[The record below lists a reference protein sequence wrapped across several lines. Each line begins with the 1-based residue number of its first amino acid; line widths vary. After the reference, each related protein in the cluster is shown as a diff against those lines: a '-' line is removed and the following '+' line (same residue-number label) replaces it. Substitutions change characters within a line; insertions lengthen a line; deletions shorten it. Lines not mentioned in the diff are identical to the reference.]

1 MMYISILTSYIILS
15 LNAVS
20 LTHNSYID
28 IPTANFS
35 DGIYL
40 GLDGNYPLRSES
52 EVGFDPNIWI
62 GLTNGS
68 INTTLKWY
76 NGTEFSLDIAFML
89 FKGDGNLP
97 NIALGINDITYS
109 IHISPIGS
117 KNTYEDERYDP
128 RPAEVFS
135 SYIVTTWTPNKY
147 FEITGGIG
155 RGKFIGYG
163 PLSRYLNLD
172 IFFDKKHEDIIFG
185 FFGGIQLEIP
195 NGPSLIMETSGRDL
209 NMGLHY
215 EFSNFKGIL
224 GLSKIETFFA
234 EEGQVVS
241 PRFFAG
247 FSYKFLTIKRGT
259 PGKLYFVITD
269 DKTGDRIS
277 SSAIIQSNGR
287 RIVIEIIPDKENFT
301 KLKPGVYMITL
312 VAPGYLEKRF
322 KVDVNPGGEHYIAS
336 SLTKSSESE

>member
-1 MMYISILTSYIILS
+1 MRNISLITFYIALS

-20 LTHNSYID
+20 PAHNTYID

-40 GLDGNYPLRSES
+40 GLDGSYPFESES

-62 GLTNGS
+62 GYTRGR
-68 INTTLKWY
+68 INSALKWY

-89 FKGDGNLP
+89 FKGDGYLP
-97 NIALGINDITYS
+97 NIALGMNDITYS
-109 IHISPIGS
+109 VHISPVGS
-117 KNTYEDERYDP
+117 ENTYEDDEYNP
-128 RPAEVFS
+128 RPSEVFS
-135 SYIVTTWTPNKY
+135 SYIVSTWTVNKY
-147 FEITGGIG
+147 FEMTGGIG

-172 IFFDKKHEDIIFG
+172 ILFDEKHEDVIFG
-185 FFGGIQLEIP
+185 FFGGIKLEIP
-195 NGPSLIMETSGRDL
+195 NGPAFIMETSGRDL
-209 NMGLHY
+209 NLGFHY

-234 EEGQVVS
+234 EEGHIVS

-247 FSYKFLTIKRGT
+247 FSYKFLTIKRDT

-269 DKTGDRIS
+269 DKTGDKIS
-277 SSAIIQSNGR
+277 SSAIIQSDGR

-322 KVDVNPGGEHYIAS
+322 RVDVNPGGEHYIAS
-336 SLTKSSESE
+336 SLTKSQN